1 MQLNLPF
8 LIDPKD
14 KLPSVSL
21 SLLVFSFVTL
31 IIASILHMAGKINET
46 SSLTELFYACAGL
59 YFGRKFQG
67 KSGNTLEK
75 TGAE

>member
-1 MQLNLPF
+1 MQLWLN
-8 LIDPKD
+8 DPKD

-21 SLLVFSFVTL
+21 SLLMFSFVAL
-31 IIASILHMAGKINET
+31 IIASVLHMTGKINET
-46 SSLTELFYACAGL
+46 SSLTELFYACGGL

-67 KSGNTLEK
+67 KSGNSLEK